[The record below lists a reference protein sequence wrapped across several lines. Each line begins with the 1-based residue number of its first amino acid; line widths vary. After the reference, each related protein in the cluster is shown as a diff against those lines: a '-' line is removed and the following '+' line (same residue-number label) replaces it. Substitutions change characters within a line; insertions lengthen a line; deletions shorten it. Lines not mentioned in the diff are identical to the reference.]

1 MDIKKAGPLVTQPF
15 SNICFIIL
23 MFLIFVFYRSRFS
36 FPCQTYVQEYARYMR
51 IVAFLYLIVY
61 RHYQVICVS

>member
-1 MDIKKAGPLVTQPF
+1 MKYIAEIKSVDNKKTELLLTLPF
-15 SNICFIIL
+15 LNICFIIL

-51 IVAFLYLIVY
+51 IVAFL
-61 RHYQVICVS
+61 